1 MNRTHDDAADLHAL
15 ASLLPVAP
23 GETWERRVRRRCH
36 AALARKGRP
45 RSGLTARVAE
55 AALIGTIGVYLAS
68 VVGEALRLASL
79 G

>member
-1 MNRTHDDAADLHAL
+1 MNRSHDDAGDLRAL
-15 ASLLPVAP
+15 ASLLPIAP
-23 GETWERRVRRRCH
+23 GESWERRVRARCH
-36 AALARKGRP
+36 AALAREARP

-68 VVGEALRLASL
+68 IVGEAFRLVSL